1 MAPAG
6 MVGIAEKTVEGAVVT
21 IWRDAH
27 HAFYAGKE
35 PDPNLESYPMG
46 AFQSEDAAKS
56 WADRAF
62 PGGEWRTKGPA

>member
-1 MAPAG
+1 MAPVG
-6 MVGIAEKTVEGAVVT
+6 MVSIAEKTVEGAVVT

-27 HAFYAGKE
+27 HAFYVGRV

-46 AFQSEDAAKS
+46 AFQSEQAAKS

-62 PGGEWRTKGPA
+62 PGGDWRTRPAA